1 MRAVGYR
8 NPLPITDPEA
18 LIDIDLPDPTP
29 NARDVL
35 VRVKAVSVNPVD
47 VKVRAKVA
55 PPQGEVR
62 VLGFDAAGVIEAVG
76 SDASLFKLGDEVYYS
91 GSIAR
96 QGTDAE
102 FHVVD
107 ERIVGR
113 KPASLT
119 FPQAAAM
126 PLTTITAWELLFHR
140 IGSPSRRQISE
151 TNAACHQRRGRRW
164 LYSHSACAP
173 IDGADGHR
181 HRIASREPGLG
192 GGYRRPP
199 CHRPSTAPE

>member
-8 NPLPITDPEA
+8 SPLPITDPEA

-55 PPQGEVR
+55 PPQGHVR
-62 VLGFDAAGVIEAVG
+62 VLGFDAAGAVG
-76 SDASLFKLGDEVYYS
+76 SDASLFKPGDEVYYS

-140 IGSPSRRQISE
+140 IGIRVGDKSAGRTLLVINGAGGVGSILIQLARQ
-151 TNAACHQRRGRRW
+151 
-164 LYSHSACAP
+164 L
-173 IDGADGHR
+173 
-181 HRIASREPGLG
+181 
-192 GGYRRPP
+192 
-199 CHRPSTAPE
+199 